1 MDIPQNKDTGLDPQ
15 YLLVKY
21 LVPVLEHKWFV
32 LFCIIVFL
40 TIAVSLSLL
49 VKPEY
54 SSTATIQLKKLET
67 KNKKEPEDIGRVDI
81 GQVVD
86 DTPIF
91 ATAIETMRSS
101 SFRTKI
107 IERFDDR
114 LKIELEVPLD
124 PPGQIKENLYSLIKK
139 ILRLKK
145 NLSTDEKLK
154 LEDKNKQIRLSRL
167 SGRINLRSE
176 PKKGTIRI
184 TARAFDATIASLLV
198 DSYIAQWKEENLH
211 YIQKVIQ
218 ERLNIARSQLEK
230 DHASLEEAVQEDL
243 AYRQKID
250 IPIDRMTVPDPN
262 MQIKLNMLHLAITR
276 ATENS
281 NNVNI
286 VVQNLIRLSKSV
298 RDNIVIIDP
307 SQVGFAPSVD
317 SRPIIVL
324 LGLILGIVS
333 GAAPI
338 LALEFY
344 RGYIRHEKDILLAV
358 DIPIIGKLPNI
369 T

>member
-1 MDIPQNKDTGLDPQ
+1 MSLDIPQNKDTGLDPQ

-67 KNKKEPEDIGRVDI
+67 EENPDIGRIDI

-91 ATAIETMRSS
+91 STAIETMRSS
-101 SFRTKI
+101 TFRTKI
-107 IERFDDR
+107 IKTFDNR
-114 LKIELEVPLD
+114 LKTELEVPLNSL
-124 PPGQIKENLYSLIKK
+124 GQIKNKLYPLIRK
-139 ILRLKK
+139 ILRLEKK
-145 NLSTDEKLK
+145 FSTNEKLE
-154 LEDKNKQIRLSRL
+154 LENKIKQIQLSRL
-167 SGRINLRSE
+167 SGRIHIKSD
-176 PKKGTIRI
+176 PGKGTIRI
-184 TARAFDATIASLLV
+184 TARAFDPTIASLLV
-198 DSYIAQWKEENLH
+198 DGYIELWKEENIN
-211 YIQKVIQ
+211 YIKRIIQ
-218 ERLNIARSQLEK
+218 ERLDIARSQLKK
-230 DHASLEEAVQEDL
+230 DQGYLDEAVQKDL

-250 IPIDRMTVPDPN
+250 IPIDRMVVPDPN

-281 NNVNI
+281 DNVNL
-286 VVQNLIRLSKSV
+286 VVQRLIRLSKSV
-298 RDNIVIIDP
+298 RDNVIIIDP
-307 SQVGFAPSVD
+307 SQVPFAPSAD
-317 SRPIIVL
+317 SRLVIIFF
-324 LGLILGIVS
+324 GLILGIAL
-333 GAAPI
+333 GIAPI
-338 LALEFY
+338 LALEY
-344 RGYIRHEKDILLAV
+344 YHSYIRHEKDILLAV